1 MKDKELL
8 FSRDDLPEQLRDRAG
23 FIIREIDTLDANR
36 LLNTS
41 TEDLVEYFEGKFR
54 IKPIILL
61 EDQISVEQNEA
72 KIDISQGP
80 SKFISDRT
88 RSYYVDGTRITYFLP
103 YEGEKSFFYF
113 RASSFDFNPPSL
125 IITQEN
131 VQFAFDVLDHNSED
145 IKARFSNELENLK
158 RNLSW
163 INNDINHFNNELT
176 QKIRQRIEW
185 RKDKI
190 LKDQGLV
197 SSLGFPLKKRE
208 DSPKTYV
215 APVTRK
221 KIFSL
226 PPATT
231 TAFTPEPVLEIVL
244 YDQILSIINNMVI
257 VMERSPNAFRNMK
270 EEDLRQHF
278 LVQLNGQFEGQATG
292 ETFNYQGKTDIL
304 IREKGKNI
312 FIAECKFWRGERAFL
327 ETIDQLLGYTSW
339 RDTKTAILIFNRN
352 KKFGEVV
359 KAIPEITQQHPNFK
373 RKLPFEGE
381 TSTRYVFH
389 QNDDLNRE
397 IIITV
402 MAFNVPG
409 KE

>member
-8 FSRDDLPEQLRDRAG
+8 FSRDDISEELRNRGD
-23 FIIREIDTLDANR
+23 FVIKEIDTLNANR

-61 EDQISVEQNEA
+61 EDQISVEQDEV
-72 KIDISQGP
+72 KIDISQDP
-80 SKFISDRT
+80 SKWIPDRT
-88 RSYYVDGTRITYFLP
+88 RSYNVDGTRITYFLP
-103 YEGEKSFFYF
+103 YEGEKLFFYF
-113 RASSFDFNPPSL
+113 RASTYDFNPPRL

-131 VQFAFDVLDHNSED
+131 VQFVFDVLDHNSE
-145 IKARFSNELENLK
+145 KVKQRFSHELENLK

-163 INNDINHFNNELT
+163 VENDLNHFNNELP
-176 QKIRQRIEW
+176 QKIRQRAEW

-231 TAFTPEPVLEIVL
+231 TSFTPEPVLDIGQ
-244 YDQILSIINNMVI
+244 YDQILSIINNMVL

-312 FIAECKFWRGERAFL
+312 FIAECKFWRGERAFH
-327 ETIDQLLGYTSW
+327 ETINQLLGYTSW

-352 KKFGEVV
+352 KMFGEVV
-359 KAIPEITQQHPNFK
+359 NAIPKITQQHPNFK

-381 TSTRYVFH
+381 TSTRCSFH
-389 QNDDLNRE
+389 QNDDPNRE
-397 IIITV
+397 LIMTV